1 MVLKRLAELTTHEL
15 MSEFEKA
22 GFEEEFSES
31 LALVKLTIYLVSSGV
46 DPFTFLYNLLVGEA
60 TEERSMN
67 VCEFESDT
75 SEDFP
80 SEKPDILVLGIA
92 DEVSAGSFI
101 PENFHSTQS
110 AFVIVLE
117 ASSPSNDESSRK
129 TLHKSLTQV
138 LGNHLHSAHCWALCF
153 LCECSYRI
161 SGNCSSF
168 TCSLISHGSCSCSV
182 CENCAVEMKK
192 ERPDGWPPDIPALYH
207 TNWECRETLL
217 LDTYQDKT
225 NNEI

>member
-75 SEDFP
+75 SEDIP
-80 SEKPDILVLGIA
+80 SEKPDILVRGIA

-153 LCECSYRI
+153 LCEECSYRI

-182 CENCAVEMKK
+182 CENCAVKTK
-192 ERPDGWPPDIPALYH
+192 EKRPDGWPPDIPALYH
-207 TNWECRETLL
+207 TMGKWWDTL
-217 LDTYQDKT
+217 
-225 NNEI
+225 IC

>member
-1 MVLKRLAELTTHEL
+1 MVPKRLAELTTDEL

-46 DPFTFLYNLLVGEA
+46 DPFTFLYNVPVKEA
-60 TEERSMN
+60 TEERSTS

-75 SEDFP
+75 SEDIP
-80 SEKPDILVLGIA
+80 SEKPDILVRGIA
-92 DEVSAGSFI
+92 DEVSAGSFLSETF
-101 PENFHSTQS
+101 PSTQS

-138 LGNHLHSAHCWALCF
+138 LGNHLNSAHCWAF
-153 LCECSYRI
+153 MFI
-161 SGNCSSF
+161 
-168 TCSLISHGSCSCSV
+168 V
-182 CENCAVEMKK
+182 
-192 ERPDGWPPDIPALYH
+192 
-207 TNWECRETLL
+207 
-217 LDTYQDKT
+217 
-225 NNEI
+225 